1 MVYCRTYWLHIAKS
15 LSQLCYEDDAPLGTA
30 PRFVGG
36 GRCFFVPNMCVG
48 SMLGIPNRP
57 SSVHL
62 GVPILYQG
70 QGFLLGFS
78 EVNIFGCKNKLGQKQ
93 PLLVDDSLKDFEAMV
108 LFCCFSYCV
117 DCFKMVLFDPYLI
130 WFLQASTPKSEPYH
144 FVVCWWYYP
153 IWPYGGGMVVL
164 PGRVRCFVN
173 NEHSTG
179 LRMVPEMLR
188 KGLRLEDFQRCLL
201 LFLSE
206 RKGDIDL
213 HVVMRCPR

>member
-1 MVYCRTYWLHIAKS
+1 MLRRRCPPWNR
-15 LSQLCYEDDAPLGTA
+15 SQI
-30 PRFVGG
+30 RGG

-153 IWPYGGGMVVL
+153 MALWWWNGSSSRSGA
-164 PGRVRCFVN
+164 
-173 NEHSTG
+173 
-179 LRMVPEMLR
+179 MLR
-188 KGLRLEDFQRCLL
+188 EQRT
-201 LFLSE
+201 
-206 RKGDIDL
+206 
-213 HVVMRCPR
+213 